1 MNNEVLRRKMFRT
14 VLADSR
20 APAGILASSPEMVR
34 TVQKRNGGAQAG
46 SYELNLIP
54 ELVQRG
60 DVQALQALTAPSY
73 PKEVRIAASQALGAA
88 TVDRRPA
95 PNFPVSLDFSRS
107 GQPLS
112 DEPNY
117 LSLKDQFE
125 ARPLKD
131 ASIRPAISAVADE
144 VSRRAKIAGQTISK
158 DLSEVFGPDADKGIR
173 NALTSGVRS
182 LKYATGLAGVGEE
195 GGLGSE
201 PTAGVGKTRAQLLE
215 EEASAAQDIAGSP
228 VMGANRPAVDDD
240 LEAGMAG
247 DVPPIT
253 PAEELAA
260 GQGSTNTDTSPSKTG
275 GDKPSKSNVNENKLN
290 GMLQQAAAGTL
301 ITPSGKTKVKLNP
314 DEAAT
319 PQAAAVFKDLVRPE
333 DTSLSDMEE
342 RAKQIMGFDPDKA
355 KADKKD
361 AFWRNLTMAGLAIAA
376 GESENALTNV
386 AKGLMVGLD
395 SYSKDIKE
403 ISAQDAELQKE
414 YRATLRDLVK
424 TDRDEK
430 IALATV
436 ENNYNAAKTDFE
448 QRRDEFNTEQEYK
461 QAVLGLDI
469 EKFNKQALITLSTT
483 LAELEIKQQTLD
495 ETVAQNAV
503 SNKLTEFKNQPEIKK
518 LGIAIGY
525 VDSETNE
532 WTEDGLAWLDKTGR
546 DAIMDLELLTGSS
559 KNKTTDSDR
568 DTAALAKFAAGDRSG
583 PVVSRV
589 IAMFP
594 KALEEPEL
602 IPEALAA
609 LGANTSGANTGSAQ
623 IPEFDVEPDG
633 QTLEALAKS
642 GVTQIKVGGK
652 TFPIVQSN

>member
-20 APAGILASSPEMVR
+20 APAGILASSPEMVD
-34 TVQKRNGGAQAG
+34 T
-46 SYELNLIP
+46 
-54 ELVQRG
+54 
-60 DVQALQALTAPSY
+60 
-73 PKEVRIAASQALGAA
+73 
-88 TVDRRPA
+88 
-95 PNFPVSLDFSRS
+95 
-107 GQPLS
+107 
-112 DEPNY
+112 
-117 LSLKDQFE
+117 
-125 ARPLKD
+125 
-131 ASIRPAISAVADE
+131 
-144 VSRRAKIAGQTISK
+144 VSRRANGGLEARRKIAGQQFMRQFAGMPEGSRKPESYLQVLDRIKGLPYNQQVEELTKAGYGATIGPDVPDFLSRTGAAAK
-158 DLSEVFGPDADKGIR
+158 QRIGADIEQTKQTLGKILAPGADQPIIDAIQSGIVSVKDALGLIGPADAGMPGGPAPVKNRTPLSATDLVVPTDDDEFGNIAPDGTMPTNVLPAEDLSATQPVKTETETETE
-173 NALTSGVRS
+173 TS
-182 LKYATGLAGVGEE
+182 
-195 GGLGSE
+195 
-201 PTAGVGKTRAQLLE
+201 
-215 EEASAAQDIAGSP
+215 
-228 VMGANRPAVDDD
+228 
-240 LEAGMAG
+240 
-247 DVPPIT
+247 
-253 PAEELAA
+253 
-260 GQGSTNTDTSPSKTG
+260 TSPPKTG
-275 GDKPSKSNVNENKLN
+275 GDKPPKSNVNENKLN

-301 ITPSGKTKVKLNP
+301 ITPSGKTKVKLNA
-314 DEAAT
+314 DEAAD
-319 PQAAAVFKDLVRPE
+319 PKAAAVFKELVRPE

-430 IALATV
+430 IALAAI

-448 QRRDEFNTEQEYK
+448 QRRNEFNTEQEYK

-469 EKFNKQALITLSTT
+469 EKFNKQALITLSST
-483 LAELEIKQQTLD
+483 LADLEIKQRNLALQEKTLD
-495 ETVAQNAV
+495 ETVAQNAIT
-503 SNKLTEFKNQPEIKK
+503 NKLTEFKNQPAIKK

-525 VDSETNE
+525 VDPETNE
-532 WTEDGLAWLDKTGR
+532 WNEEGLAWLDKTGR

-623 IPEFDVEPDG
+623 IPEFDVEPDS
-633 QTLEALAKS
+633 QTLEDLAKS

>member
-20 APAGILASSPEMVR
+20 APAGILASSPEMVD
-34 TVQKRNGGAQAG
+34 T
-46 SYELNLIP
+46 
-54 ELVQRG
+54 
-60 DVQALQALTAPSY
+60 
-73 PKEVRIAASQALGAA
+73 
-88 TVDRRPA
+88 
-95 PNFPVSLDFSRS
+95 
-107 GQPLS
+107 
-112 DEPNY
+112 
-117 LSLKDQFE
+117 
-125 ARPLKD
+125 
-131 ASIRPAISAVADE
+131 
-144 VSRRAKIAGQTISK
+144 VSRRANGGLEARRILAGQQFMRQFAGMPEGSRKPESYLQVLDRIKGLPYNQQVEELTKAGYGATI
-158 DLSEVFGPDADKGIR
+158 GPDVPDFLSRTGAAAKQRIGADIEQTKQTLGKVLAPGADKPIIDAIQSGIVSVKD
-173 NALTSGVRS
+173 ALGLIGPADAGMPGGEAPVKNRTPLS
-182 LKYATGLAGVGEE
+182 ATDLVV
-195 GGLGSE
+195 
-201 PTAGVGKTRAQLLE
+201 PT
-215 EEASAAQDIAGSP
+215 
-228 VMGANRPAVDDD
+228 DDD
-240 LEAGMAG
+240 EFGNIAPDGTMPTNVL
-247 DVPPIT
+247 
-253 PAEELAA
+253 PAEELSAT
-260 GQGSTNTDTSPSKTG
+260 QPVKTETETETETETSTSPPKTG
-275 GDKPSKSNVNENKLN
+275 GDKPPKSNVNENKLN

-301 ITPSGKTKVKLNP
+301 ITPSGKTKVKLNA

-430 IALATV
+430 IALATI

-448 QRRDEFNTEQEYK
+448 QRRNEFNTEQEYK

-469 EKFNKQALITLSTT
+469 EKFNKQALITLSST
-483 LAELEIKQQTLD
+483 LADLEIKQRNLALQEKTLD
-495 ETVAQNAV
+495 ETVAQNAIT
-503 SNKLTEFKNQPEIKK
+503 NKLTEFKNQPAIKK
-518 LGIAIGY
+518 LGVAIGY
-525 VDSETNE
+525 VDPETNE
-532 WTEDGLAWLDKTGR
+532 WNEEGLAWLDKTGR

-623 IPEFDVEPDG
+623 IPEYDVEPDS